1 MLESA
6 DTGGRVF
13 QLARLLL
20 GEPDQVVDRADGKTW
35 VDREHIWPGCQNG
48 DGCERFDGVVIM
60 RCVFP
65 APICGAVVFAC
76 CAVGHIGAAAGQD
89 ETYAQS
95 KLEVAYTITFARLSV
110 GAATLNAEFK
120 ESEYSIVATGH
131 AGGLMRI
138 LLNGSSSLTS
148 HGLVREGRLVP
159 TSFTSRM
166 ESEAEFQTVRM
177 VLDDGRVKELEL
189 TPSTGAGGL
198 GEQEPQGIIDPL
210 SAMLVPTLGPNSALS
225 QEACRRTL
233 PVFDGSRSNAWTN
246 CSAIRDIKVPWRYAP

>member
-1 MLESA
+1 
-6 DTGGRVF
+6 
-13 QLARLLL
+13 
-20 GEPDQVVDRADGKTW
+20 
-35 VDREHIWPGCQNG
+35 
-48 DGCERFDGVVIM
+48 M

-65 APICGAVVFAC
+65 GPICGAVVFAC
-76 CAVGHIGAAAGQD
+76 CAVGHIGAAVGQD

-120 ESEYSIVATGH
+120 ESEYSIAATGH

-166 ESEAEFQTVRM
+166 ESEAEIQTVRM
-177 VLDDGRVKELEL
+177 VLDDARVKELEL

-233 PVFDGSRSNAWTN
+233 PVFDGSRSNAWTS

>member
-1 MLESA
+1 
-6 DTGGRVF
+6 
-13 QLARLLL
+13 
-20 GEPDQVVDRADGKTW
+20 
-35 VDREHIWPGCQNG
+35 
-48 DGCERFDGVVIM
+48 M

-120 ESEYSIVATGH
+120 ESEYSIAATGR

-210 SAMLVPTLGPNSALS
+210 SAMLVPTPGPNSALS

-233 PVFDGSRSNAWTN
+233 PVFDGSRSNAWTS